1 MGTKENADDDEFEQL
16 ENIMKKYSVLQI
28 SMGEKL
34 DKSMSVEEESKMIED
49 KQSIVTE
56 LTSVLGDV
64 ETIIESM
71 MGKTEEAPVEE
82 QTEEAP
88 VKEQTPEDLA
98 KIMYKLGFSE
108 DKINQVQATLNKD
121 SEQQQHVE
129 KEKEEA
135 YVVEEEEKE

>member
-1 MGTKENADDDEFEQL
+1 MTQDELKKLALTMRGYDKDFNALMEKMTKENADDDEFEQL

-88 VKEQTPEDLA
+88 VEEQTPEDLA
-98 KIMYKLGFSE
+98 KIMYKL
-108 DKINQVQATLNKD
+108 
-121 SEQQQHVE
+121 
-129 KEKEEA
+129 
-135 YVVEEEEKE
+135 